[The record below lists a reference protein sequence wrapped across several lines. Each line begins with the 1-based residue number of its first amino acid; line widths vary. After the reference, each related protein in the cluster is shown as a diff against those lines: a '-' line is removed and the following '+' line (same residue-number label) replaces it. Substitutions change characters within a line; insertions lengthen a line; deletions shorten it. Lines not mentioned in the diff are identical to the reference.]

1 MDKEQIL
8 ERIRTVLDGWPQTLD
23 DLIVGEWDST
33 SDRHWEAI
41 GWLAHIVRDDT
52 IDQYERK
59 WAYTCIETRIREIA
73 DEIQSGDAVYPEK
86 IPPEIF
92 AVSFQMISGMLK
104 QPEQPRGRD
113 KSVNALR
120 NRKLIYLE
128 GWLRDRE
135 GHTRASAVSLM
146 AEATGM
152 TEEGVDSALRRT
164 HNLLRQSSYESYD
177 DASSIWRAKMP

>member
-41 GWLAHIVRDDT
+41 AWLAQIIRDDAM
-52 IDQYERK
+52 DPYERK
-59 WAYTCIETRIREIA
+59 WAYDNVVNRVREIA
-73 DEIQSGDAVYPEK
+73 EEIQSEDAVHPEM
-86 IPPEIF
+86 IPPEIL
-92 AVSFQMISGMLK
+92 AVCFQMTSGMLEL
-104 QPEQPRGRD
+104 PAQPRGRD

-128 GWLRDRE
+128 GWLRERLGYTRE
-135 GHTRASAVSLM
+135 STVSLI
-146 AEATGM
+146 AEATSM
-152 TEEGVDSALRRT
+152 SEDGVDSALRRT
-164 HNLLRQSSYESYD
+164 RNLLRQTSYEPDD

>member
-41 GWLAHIVRDDT
+41 GWLAQVVRDDA
-52 IDQYERK
+52 IDPYERK
-59 WAYTCIETRIREIA
+59 WAYDNLVDRVREFA
-73 DEIQSGDAVYPEK
+73 EEIQSGGAIHPER
-86 IPPEIF
+86 IPPEIL
-92 AVSFQMISGMLK
+92 AVSFQMMSGMLRR
-104 QPEQPRGRD
+104 PEQRRGRD

-128 GWLRDRE
+128 GWLRERLGKTRE
-135 GHTRASAVSLM
+135 SAVSLI
-146 AEATGM
+146 AEATEM
-152 TEEGVDSALRRT
+152 SEDGVDSALRRT
-164 HNLLRQSSYESYD
+164 HNLLRQTSYELDD
-177 DASSIWRAKMP
+177 DASSIWRAKMT